1 MNTIVCE
8 NVFVSTSESDRCQA
22 FNDTWQLVVKL
33 MLNK

>member
-8 NVFVSTSESDRCQA
+8 NVFVSANETERMQA
-22 FNDTWQLVVKL
+22 FNEVWQVVVNL

>member
-8 NVFVSTSESDRCQA
+8 NVFVSESETDRSHA
-22 FNDTWQLVVKL
+22 FNEAWQVVVNL